1 MAVNINNIKFMDK
14 KFITLENDEMVK
26 LSDIKKIT
34 KNYSSK
40 HTDGFEPFI
49 SIKKGEAIFRFLG
62 LLPIKFAKKD
72 CFKLDP
78 YCNGRYG
85 SWYNKYYYSLEEL
98 FNSMIEH
105 WGELSPGAFG
115 GYNQMPNA
123 EYCAGWYLTDTK
135 DALYFDSKENAI
147 CVKPYITLWF
157 DNFEEYYSGLHGH
170 VCPRRKFIMFSNNE
184 ELDKWIA
191 DNIGCMSLLTCI

>member
-1 MAVNINNIKFMDK
+1 MDM
-14 KFITLENDEMVK
+14 KFIELENGEMVK
-26 LSDIKKIT
+26 LSDVKKVT

-115 GYNQMPNA
+115 GYSQMPNA

-157 DNFEEYYSGLHGH
+157 DDFEEYYSGLHGH
-170 VCPRRKFIMFSNNE
+170 VCPRRKFIIFSNNE

-191 DNIGCMSLLTCI
+191 DNIGCMSLPTFI